1 MSPAQ
6 LGDLGLAV
14 RAATLDDA
22 PRLFEL
28 VSAIDQHDFG
38 EVDMTLAEVRDDMAE
53 LDLATDSWLVTSRG
67 SQDGPLVAFA
77 AVERQGEGEREY
89 RGQVSVHPDWRRRGV
104 GSALAERLEASVR
117 ERLEPGSDNE
127 TPLLGF
133 MKGDSPQLRWAERLG
148 FAWARRFQ
156 RMRTELDGPPPDPEW
171 PDGITLRDFVPGKDD
186 RAMYEAQEAAFSDH
200 WGHVTRTFEEWSK
213 RLDRSDFDPGLWHL
227 AQDGDQVVATT
238 SNSTLPDGVGWV
250 SGLGV
255 IASHRRR
262 GLARAILLHSFGVFW
277 QRGMQAVALGVD
289 SESLTGATR
298 LYESVGM
305 RVVQSYDQVRKLVRY
320 STSTE

>member
-1 MSPAQ
+1 MSPAE

-14 RAATLDDA
+14 RPATLDDA
-22 PRLFEL
+22 PRLFDL
-28 VSAIDQHDFG
+28 VAAVDLHDFG
-38 EVDMTLAEVRDDMAE
+38 DVDMTVEEVRDDMAGS
-53 LDLATDSWLVTSRG
+53 DLVNDSWLVTSTG
-67 SQDGPLVAFA
+67 SPDGPLVAYA
-77 AVERQGEGEREY
+77 ALELHGEGEY

-104 GSALAERLEASVR
+104 GSALAKRLEASVR
-117 ERLEPGSDNE
+117 ERLDPRSDEE
-127 TPLLGF
+127 TPILGF
-133 MKGDSPQLRWAERLG
+133 LKGDSPQLRWAEQLG
-148 FAWARRFQ
+148 YVRTRRFL
-156 RMRTELDGPPPDPEW
+156 RMRIELDGPPPEAEW
-171 PDGITLRDFVPGKDD
+171 PDGITVRDFVPGQDE

-200 WGHVTRTFEEWSK
+200 WGHVTRSFEDWSK
-213 RLDRSDFDPGLWHL
+213 RLERSDFDPGLWHL
-227 AQDGDQVVATT
+227 AVDGDDVVATT
-238 SNSTLPDGVGWV
+238 SNSYLPDGVGWV

-255 IASHRRR
+255 VASHRRR

-305 RVVQSYDQVRKLVRY
+305 RVVQQYDQVRKLVRY